1 MVFAGSGIQLVVSIL
16 LFVYV
21 GRWLDGKLGTS
32 PWLLMLGAFVG
43 AFAGFYSMYRAL
55 MAATK
60 SKDGTDSTGDG
71 RRGGGER

>member
-16 LFVYV
+16 LFVYA

-32 PWLLMLGAFVG
+32 PWLLVLGAFVG

-55 MAATK
+55 MAPTKKKDAT
-60 SKDGTDSTGDG
+60 DEE
-71 RRGGGER
+71 RRGGGVQ